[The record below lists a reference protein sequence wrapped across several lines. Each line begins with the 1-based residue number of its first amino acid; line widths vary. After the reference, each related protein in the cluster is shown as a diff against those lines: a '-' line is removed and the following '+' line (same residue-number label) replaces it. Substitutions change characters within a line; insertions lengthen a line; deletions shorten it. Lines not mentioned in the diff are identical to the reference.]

1 MDFRKSSES
10 KNNAIKLPKINF
22 YGGLE
27 NGAINLILAGFEFKA
42 SGMNGKFLKQKDTL
56 FIKTVSK
63 KLHFKIGDY
72 SFDGFGKIDLVISKG
87 EKLIFKNL
95 KIYSNGL
102 NLKGKGNINLTKRIR
117 YSFTLKPNGNLSEA
131 QKIFDL
137 PFIFEG
143 NGGGEIIIFND
154 KKDISNINI
163 SLFGRDGN
171 IGNLP
176 VHNINSFI
184 KIKGE
189 NLDFDV
195 KADDKIIKGKIRKDI
210 LNVDVKR
217 VSFSDFLK
225 LFKTELPFESMCD
238 TNLKL
243 NLKTNIL
250 EGKAQCKLPDKDT
263 IDKVNFQGDL
273 SYNYNIKS
281 GLLKL
286 NGNNIIG
293 NKNDR
298 INLNSRINFI
308 KERYK
313 QFNIQGEVKSLKKY
327 LSVIKYFTELD
338 FSTWKPE
345 GDGKFKIDISGK
357 FLNPKINGDFIFDDF
372 LLQNIYIGRA
382 KAGFILNNKITKGS
396 FDFNGE
402 RYKGKGVFTSGK
414 ITKIN
419 INVDKSDVK
428 GINKIFEL
436 KLPIKGDLSGDF
448 NIDILNEYEYNM
460 EGNAKGH
467 QFYYGAERFWDYSTN
482 IRIKTKGIKEDAL
495 FYMDNINTIYNK
507 GKLNGFIKF
516 TYNKNNYKSFDIK
529 INCNDSKLSSYYKEL
544 EGNIN
549 FSFIGKGFFGK
560 DNIKF
565 KGSSNN
571 FRFISEKPFPVK
583 LEGEIIPYQNFIF
596 LKTNINSQDNAL
608 KSTIN
613 GEINWE
619 KEDLSLN
626 LKLYTNNINYIL
638 PWNYNKGEMDINAN
652 ISGKWDNL
660 QYNGIIQAN
669 GETLAI
675 PEYSQSIDNFKIF
688 STINNNKIDI
698 SKISGE
704 LGGGKISGAG
714 YISLLQGKLKDLNI
728 NLSGKNMIL
737 IPMERVK
744 GNGDAQINMKYEN
757 QKIKIEGKIT
767 VKKMEWKREF
777 EEGVSFSSSTDFTT
791 ERSSIIRNF
800 YFDIQFVS
808 TGNSWVKNSLFEGEI
823 EYDFNIKG
831 NYLNPVIIGEIKT
844 KKGFINFSDQKFNI
858 LKGNLYFDNPYYINP
873 RFDVKSE
880 AFIKDYRV
888 LFNIGGYYNH
898 LLPQFTSYP
907 PLPPQEVLT
916 LIAMGESYKRSYS
929 SETAT
934 MQSSSALFAST
945 ITDFLKNKT
954 LKKLK
959 IDMVRI
965 YPFINSSS
973 SEPSPR
979 ISLGKKVYKKLFV
992 IYSMDLSSQ
1001 NRYMLFAEY
1010 SLSKRI
1016 SLLAFRD
1023 ENGYLNFDIRFLG
1036 GNE

>member
-1 MDFRKSSES
+1 MD
-10 KNNAIKLPKINF
+10 
-22 YGGLE
+22 
-27 NGAINLILAGFEFKA
+27 GFEFKS
-42 SGMNGKFLKQKDTL
+42 SGTNGKFLKQKDTI

-63 KLHFKIGDY
+63 KLHVKIGDY

-95 KIYSNGL
+95 KIYSHGMNI
-102 NLKGKGNINLTKRIR
+102 KGKGNINLDKRIR
-117 YSFTLKPNGNLSEA
+117 YSFSLKPNGNLTEV

-143 NGGGEIIIFND
+143 NGGGEVIIFND
-154 KKDISNINI
+154 KNDRSIVNI
-163 SLFGRDGN
+163 SLFGKDGN
-171 IGNLP
+171 IGSLF

-184 KIKGE
+184 KIKGK

-195 KADDKIIKGKIRKDI
+195 KADDKTVKGKIRREKLI
-210 LNVDVKR
+210 VEIKR
-217 VSFSDFLK
+217 LSFSDFLK
-225 LFKTELPFESMCD
+225 LYKTELPFESMCN
-238 TNLKL
+238 TNLTL

-250 EGKAQCKLPDKDT
+250 KGKAKCNMTSDDSGKRL
-263 IDKVNFQGDL
+263 IFRGDL
-273 SYNYNIKS
+273 SYNYNINS
-281 GLLKL
+281 GLLKV
-286 NGNNIIG
+286 NGDNLIG
-293 NKNDR
+293 DENDR
-298 INLNSRINFI
+298 INLNAQINFI
-308 KERYK
+308 KERYN
-313 QFNIQGEVKSLKKY
+313 QFNIQGKVISLEKY
-327 LSVIKYFTELD
+327 LPAIKYFTDLD
-338 FSTWKPE
+338 FSVWKPE
-345 GDGKFKIDISGK
+345 GDGKFKIDIKGK
-357 FLNPKINGDFIFDDF
+357 FLNPHINGNLIFDDL
-372 LLQNIYIGRA
+372 LLQNVYIGSA
-382 KAGFILNNKITKGS
+382 KADFVLNNKITNGS
-396 FDFNGE
+396 FNFNGAK
-402 RYKGKGVFTSGK
+402 YKGKGRFTSSK
-414 ITKIN
+414 TTKID
-419 INVDKSDVK
+419 ITVDKSDVK

-436 KLPIKGDLSGDF
+436 ELPIKGDLSGDF
-448 NIDILNEYEYNM
+448 NIDIFNEDEYIIR
-460 EGNAKGH
+460 GKAKGWRFFYGSE
-467 QFYYGAERFWDYSTN
+467 QFSDYAAN
-482 IRIKTKGIKEDAL
+482 IIINTKGEKEDSI
-495 FYMDNINTIYNK
+495 FYLNNIDAIYNK
-507 GKLNGFIKF
+507 GKLHGFIKL
-516 TYNKNNYKSFDIK
+516 TYNKKDYKSFDINL
-529 INCNDSKLSSYYKEL
+529 NCNNSKLSSYYKEL
-544 EGNIN
+544 EGDIN
-549 FSFIGKGFFGK
+549 FLLAGKGLFGK
-560 DNIKF
+560 DIIKF
-565 KGSSNN
+565 KANSNN
-571 FRFISEKPFPVK
+571 FRFISETSFPIK
-583 LEGEIIPYQNFIF
+583 IDGEITPYQNFIF
-596 LKTNINSQDNAL
+596 LNTNINSEDNAL
-608 KSTIN
+608 KSTIK

-619 KEDLSLN
+619 KENLSLN
-626 LKLYTNNINYIL
+626 FKLYTNNINYIL
-638 PWNYNKGEMDINAN
+638 PWNYNKGEMEINAN
-652 ISGKWDNL
+652 IAGKWENL
-660 QYNGIIQAN
+660 QYNGTIQAD

-688 STINNNKIDI
+688 SIINNNRIDI

-704 LGGGKISGAG
+704 LGGGNISGSG
-714 YISLLQGKLKDLNI
+714 YISLFKGKLKDLNI
-728 NLSGKNMIL
+728 DLSGKDMIL
-737 IPMERVK
+737 IPMEKVK
-744 GNGDAQINMKYEN
+744 GNADAKINMKYDN
-757 QKIKIEGKIT
+757 QKIKIEGKVT

-777 EEGVSFSSSTDFTT
+777 EEGVSFSSSTDFST
-791 ERSSIIRNF
+791 EKSSIIRNF

-808 TGNSWVKNSLFEGEI
+808 NGNSWVKNSLFEGEI
-823 EYDFNIKG
+823 SYDFNIKG

-858 LKGNLYFDNPYYINP
+858 IKGNLYFDNPYYINP
-873 RFDVKSE
+873 RFDVESE

-1010 SLSKRI
+1010 SLSKKI